1 MSSLNIKSYL
11 RTLEQNPDYVDLL
24 ARANQLSKIEQTITA
39 TDAIPAF
46 LNRHYKLG
54 SLSHGTLVLL
64 AENASVATKLKH
76 IAPSILSK
84 IQQSGWKITAVKIK
98 LQKPD
103 FNSHD
108 SVNSKSGGQLSR
120 NACTHKKLSQSGIE
134 SFNHLAHSLPASELR
149 RSIQALLE
157 KCTTSSDATS
167 RQTTPIGSAKTDNR

>member
-1 MSSLNIKSYL
+1 MTSLNIKSYL
-11 RTLEQNPDYVDLL
+11 RTLEQNPEYVDLL
-24 ARANQLSKIEQTITA
+24 ARVNQLSKIAQTIAA
-39 TDAIPAF
+39 TDATPAS

-76 IAPSILSK
+76 ISPSILSK

-108 SVNSKSGGQLSR
+108 SVTPESDGKLDGKLSR
-120 NACTHKKLSQSGIE
+120 NARTKKKLSQSGIE

-149 RSIQALLE
+149 RSIQTLLE
-157 KCTTSSDATS
+157 KCTTSDDAAH
-167 RQTTPIGSAKTDNR
+167 AK